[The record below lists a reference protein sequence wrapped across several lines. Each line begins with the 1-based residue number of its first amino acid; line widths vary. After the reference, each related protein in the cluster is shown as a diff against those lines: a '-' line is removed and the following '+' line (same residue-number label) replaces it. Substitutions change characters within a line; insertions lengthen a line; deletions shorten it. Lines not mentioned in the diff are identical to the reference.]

1 MALANLAI
9 FALLG
14 GVLGVTQGISLAKNG
29 NTFRQKICETYTKA
43 TSIESLYN
51 QVIDNEQ
58 SVSDTLTD
66 NLQTSIRNL
75 GDLKQQL
82 ATVKNSYDSSR
93 NNLVIVSIV
102 LVACIAI
109 ALLFKKFGIFELVD
123 QALFG
128 K

>member
-1 MALANLAI
+1 MALVSLGM
-9 FALLG
+9 FALIG

-29 NTFRQKICETYTKA
+29 NTFRQKICDTYTKA
-43 TSIESLYN
+43 TSIESQYN
-51 QVIDNEQ
+51 QIINNEK
-58 SVSDTLTD
+58 SVDTTLTTD
-66 NLQTSIRNL
+66 LGNSIKNLD
-75 GDLKQQL
+75 DLKQQL

-93 NNLVIVSIV
+93 NNLVIVSII

-109 ALLFKKFGIFELVD
+109 ALLFKKFGIFDLVD